1 MIDMVEVPME
11 DVQVVELFMACS
23 RCGLAGLDPDLRK

>member
-11 DVQVVELFMACS
+11 DLQVAEVFVACS
-23 RCGLAGLDPDLRK
+23 RCGLAGLDPALRK